1 MAEWRRVPTPP
12 SYILASAKSNWHFF
26 ILCRYDLSINTQ
38 ARYIWL
44 KISKPFLLKKKCKSN
59 DANDNAND
67 DDMCLLLWWWWY
79 VIEYVCHYRLAPLLC
94 PGTVSNVLDGG
105 DSTGACNI
113 KIYHPVASKYV
124 IMKYQHPS
132 WLDMKRSVVVF
143 FLKMVVGVTPNS
155 SLLIEPVM

>member
-12 SYILASAKSNWHFF
+12 SYILASAKSNWHF
-26 ILCRYDLSINTQ
+26 LCRYDLSINTQ
-38 ARYIWL
+38 ARNNWF
-44 KISKPFLLKKKCKSN
+44 KISIPFLLKKCAK
-59 DANDNAND
+59 A
-67 DDMCLLLWWWWY
+67 MMQMTTPMMMICLLLWWWWY

-124 IMKYQHPS
+124 IMKSEWFAINIKIHHGLTWKEALSY
-132 WLDMKRSVVVF
+132 L
-143 FLKMVVGVTPNS
+143 
-155 SLLIEPVM
+155 